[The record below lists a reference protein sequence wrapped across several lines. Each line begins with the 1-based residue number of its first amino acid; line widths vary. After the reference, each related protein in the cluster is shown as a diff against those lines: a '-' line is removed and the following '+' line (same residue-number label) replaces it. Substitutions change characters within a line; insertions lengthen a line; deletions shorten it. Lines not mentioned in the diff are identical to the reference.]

1 MKAKN
6 KAILYVLFSALGF
19 AFMNLFVK
27 MAGDLPFLQKC
38 FFRNFVAMFFASGIV
53 IKQKIS
59 LKQPKDAMK
68 HIWLRSIF
76 GGLGMLCNFYAID
89 RLVIADASMLN
100 KLSPFFAILFSIFF
114 IKEKPK
120 LYQLLCVVVAFIGAL
135 FILKPGMDGILS
147 FPAFMGMLGGAGAG
161 FAYTNVRLATAKG
174 ADKPFIVLF
183 FSTFTSLLCL
193 PGMIISF
200 KVMTGFQW
208 FCMIMTGACATV
220 GQMGITTAYS
230 LAKASEISVYD
241 YTMIIFAA
249 ILGAIF
255 LHEIPDGYSFVGYG
269 IIIGAGIVMFLLN
282 NRKKENS

>member
-38 FFRNFVAMFFASGIV
+38 FFRNFVAIFFASGIV

-100 KLSPFFAILFSIFF
+100 KLSPFFAILFSIFL

-135 FILKPGMDGILS
+135 FILKPGMDGLLS

-249 ILGAIF
+249 ILGSIF

-282 NRKKENS
+282 NRKKENL

>member
-100 KLSPFFAILFSIFF
+100 KLSPFFAILFSIFL

-135 FILKPGMDGILS
+135 FILKPGMDGLLS

>member
-59 LKQPKDAMK
+59 LKQPKEAMK

-135 FILKPGMDGILS
+135 FILKPGMDGLLS